1 VRGENVWKREG
12 RRLVFAAPIAAAVG
26 IGASATASADLLG
39 DTVSFDG
46 ASTVITGAGAELK
59 VFVPNAGTVTAD
71 LTSDT
76 LTLTIDHQVGG
87 GTFAIG
93 EHPFIFDFE
102 NSTIAALN
110 FISGTVQPLAPTT
123 PLNPCPPSSDPNL
136 ICSGEVSF
144 IPPLSFVDTKIL
156 DPHSIEIDVSAL
168 SLTPDTVTFQIDTAV
183 PEPTTLSLL
192 LASVVGLGALGRRE
206 RA

>member
-1 VRGENVWKREG
+1 
-12 RRLVFAAPIAAAVG
+12 
-26 IGASATASADLLG
+26 
-39 DTVSFDG
+39 
-46 ASTVITGAGAELK
+46 
-59 VFVPNAGTVTAD
+59 
-71 LTSDT
+71 
-76 LTLTIDHQVGG
+76 
-87 GTFAIG
+87 
-93 EHPFIFDFE
+93 
-102 NSTIAALN
+102 
-110 FISGTVQPLAPTT
+110 
-123 PLNPCPPSSDPNL
+123 L